1 VVTPELANALA
12 GRGRALTSV
21 SLRCPEFAPGAFAAL
36 ASALAG
42 NSALP
47 HLCID
52 DCNLSRRE
60 IKAVID
66 ALRFNRSLVSLEIPR
81 DNFVAKES
89 LSFWTMLQ
97 TNLTLCR
104 LQAAVFLAS
113 CSENPD
119 LFQDW
124 ALVPQIRQRLIEN
137 EELQLLRQNYPMA
150 KLALSL
156 LPLNLPQL
164 PQEVSAYI
172 ASLLLQTDATALPS
186 YCTLH
191 MLASH
196 RQIKAQHQPCFPGDL
211 DLARHPSAQRLA
223 QYGIRALPLTP
234 DVMRDMARFCIR
246 HKASDALAWLVV
258 HASGGELNLRA
269 SEFNQGEVG
278 WLIQWTR
285 AAPCPIKLRL
295 DNVSLSTEDI
305 ADIARGMSG
314 NHALTCLSLKGC
326 PMQERD
332 VTLIGNALRTNTAMV
347 ALHVSEDLIPRDD
360 SGPYAGMIQF
370 DNGILTDGAGYL
382 MAGPRELHTVSTDVW
397 AQVFQRQALAF
408 RRIAEDDLLPRH
420 THRYFLFSMIAFSLK
435 RNAGLKG
442 NVLTLADINPNKV
455 FKEFFPFMQETAWP
469 GDEQSN
475 TAESVASFA
484 TGHSEAGS
492 SSNHDK
498 LPSL

>member
-47 HLCID
+47 LFCID

-137 EELQLLRQNYPMA
+137 EELQLLPQNYPMA

-172 ASLLLQTDATALPS
+172 ASPLLQTDATALPS
-186 YCTLH
+186 YCRLH
-191 MLASH
+191 MLDSH
-196 RQIKAQHQPCFPGDL
+196 RQIKAQHH
-211 DLARHPSAQRLA
+211 LASPAISTSRAIRLRNGWRSMA
-223 QYGIRALPLTP
+223 YG
-234 DVMRDMARFCIR
+234 
-246 HKASDALAWLVV
+246 H
-258 HASGGELNLRA
+258 
-269 SEFNQGEVG
+269 
-278 WLIQWTR
+278 
-285 AAPCPIKLRL
+285 CP
-295 DNVSLSTEDI
+295 
-305 ADIARGMSG
+305 
-314 NHALTCLSLKGC
+314 
-326 PMQERD
+326 
-332 VTLIGNALRTNTAMV
+332 
-347 ALHVSEDLIPRDD
+347 
-360 SGPYAGMIQF
+360 
-370 DNGILTDGAGYL
+370 
-382 MAGPRELHTVSTDVW
+382 
-397 AQVFQRQALAF
+397 
-408 RRIAEDDLLPRH
+408 
-420 THRYFLFSMIAFSLK
+420 
-435 RNAGLKG
+435 
-442 NVLTLADINPNKV
+442 
-455 FKEFFPFMQETAWP
+455 
-469 GDEQSN
+469 
-475 TAESVASFA
+475 
-484 TGHSEAGS
+484 
-492 SSNHDK
+492 
-498 LPSL
+498 